1 MAELPPIRR
10 IVTAHDEQGVAIVQS
25 DEHFEL
31 KPMAAFPGAKSLP
44 IWTSDGV
51 PAKDNNDP
59 ADGVTRPVT
68 GAFGV
73 VASRSTFCNYTEL
86 APGAAVAWHRT
97 PSLDHNILISGKLI
111 LMMEDGSEYLLEK
124 PGDVVIQK
132 GTMHAWRNPGPEVA
146 RWACVLVDAE
156 PAVVNGKQ
164 KLASTERG
172 S

>member
-1 MAELPPIRR
+1 M
-10 IVTAHDEQGVAIVQS
+10 
-25 DEHFEL
+25 
-31 KPMAAFPGAKSLP
+31 
-44 IWTSDGV
+44 
-51 PAKDNNDP
+51 
-59 ADGVTRPVT
+59 
-68 GAFGV
+68 
-73 VASRSTFCNYTEL
+73 ST
-86 APGAAVAWHRT
+86 V
-97 PSLDHNILISGKLI
+97 SGKLI
-111 LMMEDGSEYLLEK
+111 LMMEDGSEYLLDK